1 MGNPFLLKLR
11 MPRVGIDTLA
21 LLPFLKDRRLA
32 VWRRLGGDPEPN
44 IFPLPGLR
52 RLILSGMKCDAGCK
66 QTSQEKKS
74 IGPDL
79 AWSVSMA
86 SGGTSTEGGAALR
99 RRLGAG
105 STGTLNTSS
114 SFSTSDS
121 SSGPWS
127 ATA

>member
-32 VWRRLGGDPEPN
+32 VWRRVGGDPEPN

-52 RLILSGMKCDAGCK
+52 RLILSGMKCDTGCK
-66 QTSQEKKS
+66 QTSQEKS

-86 SGGTSTEGGAALR
+86 SGGTSREGGAALR

-105 STGTLNTSS
+105 STGTLGTSS
-114 SFSTSDS
+114 FD
-121 SSGPWS
+121 
-127 ATA
+127 